1 MWQLNIRH
9 KLTLFVTGFS
19 LLCYFM
25 TCSLFYSVYANAIK
39 QNAYD
44 TSRTQVASIG
54 GNLDS
59 FFARLSDGTKL
70 VAEDPQV
77 TAFLEKY
84 ARTGDPSGAGA
95 AIERALNEFAVKMNK
110 EVEYAQIVPAEA
122 GSDLKFS
129 TGYEF
134 SRSGLDWSRAVWE
147 ERDPLSGWILSG
159 SGAGAV
165 KPVYLRQIRE
175 QTAGPTL
182 GVVAVFLRESVWPS
196 FVQGNQVNLRLA
208 TSTGSLVY
216 GTGDAAPAAAQ
227 LDPDAKLF
235 SEASTLD
242 VRRIGGDAYIVSS
255 QRTANRLF
263 VLVSLTSMH
272 ALLNEISQ
280 VGILIVMVGLLS
292 FFLTFLFSLF
302 VSGRLTESLDEVR
315 RQIGDLTSGRLPDGQ
330 SLSGSRL
337 AGSRGLSGNVR
348 VTLIYATIVILPMVL
363 SILIMN
369 EQAGKSI
376 RSQTLSHHQN
386 QLKSAARRIDA
397 ELDLYDQK
405 LQYLFGEKSLNAAAA
420 RYAADAIGPDG
431 WARTAERTAMRLEAV
446 ASGSLSVAVYDADRN
461 LIYSK
466 GCAPPFA
473 GGMLQRLEDNPSNRT
488 VWFPAASACG
498 SYYAAYGKRLVALT
512 NYDGVGFFDSI
523 GFVVLSFNEQLL
535 QNLYDPRPEETS
547 AALYLTDKAGTVL
560 SHPWKSRIG
569 TGSPSG
575 DGLSEKRAG
584 RVTLTEPLSGSDWL
598 LAERIPNGLL
608 NAQMPKNSL
617 LLWGSMLAD
626 FLAISAG
633 IYAFLRYLMRGI
645 RQLNQGMEQ
654 VANGNLGVRAN
665 IRSRDEVR
673 QLAEG
678 FNDMVRRLNELMAET
693 YMQGIR
699 RKEAELNSLQ
709 AQINPHFLYNTLES
723 INWEAM
729 MMTGGP
735 NKVSEMVTA
744 LSDLLRLSISK
755 GKEIV
760 WFQDEID
767 HVKNYLILQKERYSD
782 KFEVEWEIDER
793 LYRYRTLKLILQPLV
808 ENAIYHGLELKDGP
822 GVISIKGKLA
832 DGGLALEIADDG
844 LGMDEAQLEAVRS
857 SIEEQRPSQPA
868 GIGIRNVHERIRLYY
883 GESYGIEVFS
893 ARNAGT
899 RIVIRL
905 PIHEDGDAYGAP
917 PFFEAE
923 GS

>member
-44 TSRTQVASIG
+44 TSRSQVASIG

-59 FFARLSDGTKL
+59 FFARLSEGTKL
-70 VAEDPQV
+70 IAEDPQI
-77 TAFLEKY
+77 TDLLGEY
-84 ARTGDPSGAGA
+84 ARTGGSSGSGAA
-95 AIERALNEFAVKMNK
+95 VERALNEFAVKMNK
-110 EVEYAQIVPAEA
+110 EVEYAQIVPAGA

-134 SRSGLDWSRAVWE
+134 SRAGFDWSRAAWE
-147 ERDPLSGWILSG
+147 ERDPLSGWIMSG
-159 SGAGAV
+159 SGAA

-208 TSTGSLVY
+208 TLTGRLVY
-216 GTGDAAPAAAQ
+216 GTGEAAPAAAQ
-227 LDPDAKLF
+227 LDPDSTLF
-235 SEASTLD
+235 REASTLD

-255 QRTANRLF
+255 QRTANGLF

-302 VSGRLTESLDEVR
+302 VSGRLTASLDEVR
-315 RQIGDLTSGRLPDGQ
+315 RQIGDLTTGRLPDGQ
-330 SLSGSRL
+330 AFSGSRL
-337 AGSRGLSGNVR
+337 AGSRGLSGKVR
-348 VTLIYATIVILPMVL
+348 VTLIYASIVILPMVL

-386 QLKSAARRIDA
+386 QLKFTARRIDA
-397 ELDLYDQK
+397 ELDSYDQK

-420 RYAADAIGPDG
+420 RYASGAIGAEE

-446 ASGSLSVAVYDADRN
+446 ASGTLSVAVYDADRK

-466 GCAPPFA
+466 GCAPSFA

-488 VWFPAASACG
+488 LWFPSAPACG

-547 AALYLTDKAGTVL
+547 TALYLTDKAGTVL

-569 TGSPSG
+569 AESPYG
-575 DGLSEKRAG
+575 DAPSEKKAG
-584 RVTLTEPLSGSDWL
+584 RITLTEPLSASDWL

-608 NAQMPKNSL
+608 NAQTPKNSL

-654 VANGNLGVRAN
+654 VAGGNLSVRAN

-673 QLAEG
+673 QLADG

-782 KFEVEWEIDER
+782 KFEVEWQIDER

-808 ENAIYHGLELKDGP
+808 ENAIYHGLELKEGP

-832 DGGLALEIADDG
+832 DGGLELEIADNG

-893 ARNAGT
+893 AKNAGT
-899 RIVIRL
+899 TIVIRL